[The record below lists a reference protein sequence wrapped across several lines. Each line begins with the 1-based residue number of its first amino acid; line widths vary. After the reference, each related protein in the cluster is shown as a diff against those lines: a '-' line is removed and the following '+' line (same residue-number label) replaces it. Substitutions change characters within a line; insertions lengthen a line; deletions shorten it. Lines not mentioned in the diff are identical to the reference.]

1 MAYVDHPFSITDVI
15 VVGTLMAY
23 NRVGG
28 EKAHGTLISFYCHNG
43 DAAKQYTQ
51 KQIEILRTKSHWKKD
66 YFYLWDERNVFAI
79 LGGILFIPGSITHGL
94 LSYAY
99 KRYKGFSFPNIPP
112 M

>member
-66 YFYLWDERNVFAI
+66 YFYLWDEECLCNSWWDLVHSRLYYTRIA
-79 LGGILFIPGSITHGL
+79 
-94 LSYAY
+94 
-99 KRYKGFSFPNIPP
+99 
-112 M
+112 